1 MISLQT
7 SSAIRVVIKTT
18 KKMSTAMELADY
30 VARYSIQ
37 EPNSN
42 TRCSASSIYGE
53 KRRKTMEEND
63 LIEEEIEEE
72 EREYTPEELGIDYEM
87 TYFDKNKEELYYE
100 REVENEVQ

>member
-1 MISLQT
+1 MISLRT
-7 SSAIRVVIKTT
+7 SFVKRAVIKTT

-30 VARYSIQ
+30 VARFQIKK
-37 EPNSN
+37 PNS
-42 TRCSASSIYGE
+42 TMRCSASFVYGE
-53 KRRKTMEEND
+53 KRRETMEETD
-63 LIEEEIEEE
+63 LEIEEE

>member
-7 SSAIRVVIKTT
+7 SSATRVVIKTT
-18 KKMSTAMELADY
+18 KKMLTAMELAGY

-42 TRCSASSIYGE
+42 TRCSASFICGR

-63 LIEEEIEEE
+63 LIEEKIEE